1 MSKSAVFILD
11 LKSMIILFFVI
22 ISVLF
27 FSLWYL
33 KGTGYKKEFKLLEK
47 NFVKLQKTRD
57 SLTKVNKS
65 LERNFDRT
73 QKLILIRDKKILQVE
88 EELGRSKIELL
99 KASDELKRNERS
111 REQNKREI
119 QNLKNN
125 PLKRE
130 DQELINSLKEKLQ

>member
-119 QNLKNN
+119 QNLKNR

>member
-99 KASDELKRNERS
+99 KASDELKRNEGS

>member
-57 SLTKVNKS
+57 SLTRVNKA
-65 LERNFDRT
+65 LETNFDKT

-88 EELGRSKIELL
+88 EELGRSKIELI
-99 KASDELKRNERS
+99 KAGDELKRNERS
-111 REQNKREI
+111 REQNKRSI

>member
-65 LERNFDRT
+65 LEGNFDRT

-119 QNLKNN
+119 QNLKNR

>member
-1 MSKSAVFILD
+1 MSKNAVFILD

-88 EELGRSKIELL
+88 EELRRSKIELI
-99 KASDELKRNERS
+99 KAGDELKRNEWS
-111 REQNKREI
+111 REQNKRSI

>member
-65 LERNFDRT
+65 SERNFDRT

-119 QNLKNN
+119 QNLKNR

>member
-57 SLTKVNKS
+57 SLTRVNKA
-65 LERNFDRT
+65 LETNFDKT

-88 EELGRSKIELL
+88 EELGRSKIELI
-99 KASDELKRNERS
+99 KAGDELKRNERS
-111 REQNKREI
+111 REQNKSSI